1 MFKYFRQ
8 KYKRCL
14 DPHDDM
20 KSCFPIEHFS
30 YFSVVQAEKR
40 DLVHHYKYWVAKNRS
55 GFKLL
60 FDSIH
65 LMDEVNEGETNEI
78 MIQNS
83 TARQELIMK
92 QAWSKAWGDLSTDQ
106 QGKILHMR
114 FGIFLQVPYSLHTE
128 AMFDKLLKKHTQTG
142 SVSTPT
148 QTSISNKVDKTVTN
162 DGHGEDKR
170 HKPKR
175 NPGFVEVKS

>member
-1 MFKYFRQ
+1 MVWKPVF
-8 KYKRCL
+8 
-14 DPHDDM
+14 
-20 KSCFPIEHFS
+20 SIEHFS
-30 YFSVVQAEKR
+30 YDSYEQGDKGI
-40 DLVHHYKYWVAKNRS
+40 LTNHYKYWVAKNRS

-106 QGKILHMR
+106 QGKILRMR
-114 FGIFLQVPYSLHTE
+114 FGIF
-128 AMFDKLLKKHTQTG
+128 FTG
-142 SVSTPT
+142 SVLS
-148 QTSISNKVDKTVTN
+148 SYGSYVW
-162 DGHGEDKR
+162 
-170 HKPKR
+170 
-175 NPGFVEVKS
+175 